1 MSFQREE
8 SRRRPAVQPAG
19 GAGESAIVTESQGVR
34 TSVTVAQNFRILAL
48 ASDWHGLTRPLKEGH
63 ICWNQPGE
71 TVLVRSQARK
81 S

>member
-34 TSVTVAQNFRILAL
+34 TSVTEAQNFRIWALGGKRNHL
-48 ASDWHGLTRPLKEGH
+48 ASDWHGLTANEVAEG
-63 ICWNQPGE
+63 G
-71 TVLVRSQARK
+71 S
-81 S
+81 